1 MKKLWVSK
9 LVSFVKAKFFSM
21 CMASMCSFA
30 KMTPSIVMVFVF
42 VVALSFFDGPH
53 GGTGTGEGTTY
64 KLLSKQSLRTP
75 K

>member
-1 MKKLWVSK
+1 
-9 LVSFVKAKFFSM
+9 
-21 CMASMCSFA
+21 MASMCSFA